1 MSHQSMWTVSTIAL
15 VWRNKARIT
24 SWVEKVMGM

>member
-1 MSHQSMWTVSTIAL
+1 VRTIAL
-15 VWRNKARIT
+15 VWGNEARFT